1 MAQVSRGEQAEEVN
15 GSSIKRGDEE
25 DAAEGSAGFK
35 LNVHAPEFVPRSQL
49 QAVPPLSGCF
59 YPYLP
64 FFENGCGGSALG
76 PGWFY
81 FAEQEPIHFIP
92 DFHGK
97 VAGHSKDSND
107 VIQKIVKQVEYQFSD
122 TNLVANDFLMK
133 IMNKDPQG
141 FVPMSV
147 VASWKKIKSLG
158 ANHHMLI
165 KALGTSTKLALSEDG
180 KKIRRKQLFT
190 ERDKE
195 ELQSRT
201 VVVENLPEDYSRQNL
216 GKLFSVVGSVKN
228 IRICHPQEPN
238 SATSSK
244 SDVLINNKLHAL
256 VEYESTEQAEKAV
269 EKLND
274 ERNWRKGLRV
284 RTMLRCSPKSVI
296 RSKKLDFDH
305 FDLYAE
311 DDRSPSSPTLG
322 SPRIEHLLDHSTED
336 NQSGSRKGR
345 GRGRAKSHGLLLQ
358 SHSESGLLPHSPH
371 SGGALGHGE
380 ASSKQSPQGPRMPD
394 GTRGF
399 AMGRGKPLSPVLG
412 RAPSPAAAETASSSL
427 FPRPFYF
434 KRRGRRRGR
443 DMRGPPLLSFPCE
456 LLALLLFLLCLQDF
470 YKFDNIIVHSF
481 AMVDQ
486 ITEEKENALM
496 PDISPSSAPQP
507 FLPVLAPSP
516 MATPFFNSSIP
527 KLSGQCIL
535 NFSAVDS
542 LISTT
547 AVDCWTSFAPF
558 LANVICCPQFQAT
571 LIILIGQSSKETGLL
586 ALDSTHANYCLS
598 DIQQILGSQGANSDL
613 QEICSVHPSNLSEG
627 SCPVSDIDGFESVV
641 DSSQLLTACG
651 KVDPVNECCSKI
663 CQNAILEAAR
673 KLALRDGGLTTSM
686 AINNTLIQ
694 HSSKIDSCR
703 NIVLRW
709 LSSRLDPSSAKQVLR
724 RLSNCNVNGVCPLDF
739 PDTKGVAK
747 NCGNEIKNDTAC
759 CHAME
764 NYVSHLQKQ
773 SFITNL
779 QSLGCASLLGLK
791 LQEMNVSTNIYSLCQ
806 ISLKDFSLQV
816 GTQESGCLLP
826 SLPSDATFDPSSGIS
841 FTCDLNDNIAAPWPS
856 ASQAS
861 SSSCNKSVNYPSLPA
876 ATSSQ
881 LGLIGADM
889 KLAMVFSLSL
899 LLIMLL

>member
-1 MAQVSRGEQAEEVN
+1 
-15 GSSIKRGDEE
+15 
-25 DAAEGSAGFK
+25 
-35 LNVHAPEFVPRSQL
+35 
-49 QAVPPLSGCF
+49 
-59 YPYLP
+59 
-64 FFENGCGGSALG
+64 
-76 PGWFY
+76 
-81 FAEQEPIHFIP
+81 
-92 DFHGK
+92 
-97 VAGHSKDSND
+97 
-107 VIQKIVKQVEYQFSD
+107 
-122 TNLVANDFLMK
+122 
-133 IMNKDPQG
+133 
-141 FVPMSV
+141 
-147 VASWKKIKSLG
+147 
-158 ANHHMLI
+158 
-165 KALGTSTKLALSEDG
+165 
-180 KKIRRKQLFT
+180 
-190 ERDKE
+190 
-195 ELQSRT
+195 
-201 VVVENLPEDYSRQNL
+201 
-216 GKLFSVVGSVKN
+216 
-228 IRICHPQEPN
+228 
-238 SATSSK
+238 
-244 SDVLINNKLHAL
+244 
-256 VEYESTEQAEKAV
+256 
-269 EKLND
+269 
-274 ERNWRKGLRV
+274 
-284 RTMLRCSPKSVI
+284 
-296 RSKKLDFDH
+296 
-305 FDLYAE
+305 
-311 DDRSPSSPTLG
+311 
-322 SPRIEHLLDHSTED
+322 
-336 NQSGSRKGR
+336 
-345 GRGRAKSHGLLLQ
+345 
-358 SHSESGLLPHSPH
+358 
-371 SGGALGHGE
+371 
-380 ASSKQSPQGPRMPD
+380 
-394 GTRGF
+394 
-399 AMGRGKPLSPVLG
+399 MG
-412 RAPSPAAAETASSSL
+412 
-427 FPRPFYF
+427 
-434 KRRGRRRGR
+434 
-443 DMRGPPLLSFPCE
+443 GPPLLSFPCE

-627 SCPVSDIDGFESVV
+627 SCPVSDTDGFESVV

-703 NIVLRW
+703 SIVLRW

-861 SSSCNKSVNYPSLPA
+861 SSSCNKLVYTLSVRIFQWFNLNFKSC
-876 ATSSQ
+876 
-881 LGLIGADM
+881 
-889 KLAMVFSLSL
+889 
-899 LLIMLL
+899 

>member
-1 MAQVSRGEQAEEVN
+1 
-15 GSSIKRGDEE
+15 
-25 DAAEGSAGFK
+25 
-35 LNVHAPEFVPRSQL
+35 
-49 QAVPPLSGCF
+49 
-59 YPYLP
+59 
-64 FFENGCGGSALG
+64 
-76 PGWFY
+76 
-81 FAEQEPIHFIP
+81 
-92 DFHGK
+92 
-97 VAGHSKDSND
+97 
-107 VIQKIVKQVEYQFSD
+107 
-122 TNLVANDFLMK
+122 
-133 IMNKDPQG
+133 
-141 FVPMSV
+141 
-147 VASWKKIKSLG
+147 
-158 ANHHMLI
+158 
-165 KALGTSTKLALSEDG
+165 
-180 KKIRRKQLFT
+180 
-190 ERDKE
+190 
-195 ELQSRT
+195 
-201 VVVENLPEDYSRQNL
+201 
-216 GKLFSVVGSVKN
+216 
-228 IRICHPQEPN
+228 
-238 SATSSK
+238 
-244 SDVLINNKLHAL
+244 
-256 VEYESTEQAEKAV
+256 
-269 EKLND
+269 
-274 ERNWRKGLRV
+274 
-284 RTMLRCSPKSVI
+284 
-296 RSKKLDFDH
+296 
-305 FDLYAE
+305 
-311 DDRSPSSPTLG
+311 
-322 SPRIEHLLDHSTED
+322 
-336 NQSGSRKGR
+336 
-345 GRGRAKSHGLLLQ
+345 
-358 SHSESGLLPHSPH
+358 
-371 SGGALGHGE
+371 
-380 ASSKQSPQGPRMPD
+380 
-394 GTRGF
+394 
-399 AMGRGKPLSPVLG
+399 MG
-412 RAPSPAAAETASSSL
+412 
-427 FPRPFYF
+427 
-434 KRRGRRRGR
+434 
-443 DMRGPPLLSFPCE
+443 GPPLLSFPCK
-456 LLALLLFLLCLQDF
+456 LLAVLLFLLCLQDF

-507 FLPVLAPSP
+507 FLPLLAPSP

-571 LIILIGQSSKETGLL
+571 LIILIGQSSKETGML

-663 CQNAILEAAR
+663 CQNAILESAR
-673 KLALRDGGLTTSM
+673 KLALRDGGLMTNM

-806 ISLKDFSLQV
+806 ISLKDFSLQ
-816 GTQESGCLLP
+816 ESGCLLP

-889 KLAMVFSLSL
+889 KLGMVFSLSL
-899 LLIMLL
+899 LLIMLCNQLGLAV